1 MLNQHL
7 TCFIQPITRKE
18 NRATAFLTMMTID
31 LLSYN
36 GAPFIALI
44 NLMPDVPKSLTNCI
58 KKMLTDADIRKQ
70 SLPQCPEIKLWLVDP
85 DPMQRPFSQE
95 EILAIQAYP
104 AYWAF
109 CWASGQVLA
118 RHILQNPELVKN
130 KRVMDFGAGS
140 GIVAIAAVMAG
151 AKKVI
156 ACDID
161 PDALLSCQENA
172 KLNNVEFELHR
183 DLFEF
188 DQEIDLLIAADVLYD
203 KENLPLLDIFLQK
216 APEVLVADSRVK
228 NFNFPPYKAIG
239 QVDSFTVPDLDE
251 LDEFRLVN
259 LYKANRI

>member
-1 MLNQHL
+1 MTDNPEALN
-7 TCFIQPITRKE
+7 
-18 NRATAFLTMMTID
+18 
-31 LLSYN
+31 
-36 GAPFIALI
+36 
-44 NLMPDVPKSLTNCI
+44 NCI
-58 KKMLTDADIRKQ
+58 KNMLPDAYLSKQ
-70 SLPQCPEIKLWLVDP
+70 SLPQCNEIKLWLIDP
-85 DPMQRPFSQE
+85 IPMQRRFSQD

-118 RHILQNPELVKN
+118 RYILDNPELVRN

-140 GIVAIAAVMAG
+140 GVVAIACVMAG
-151 AKKVI
+151 AKQVI

-172 KLNNVEFELHR
+172 ALNNVDYELHG

-188 DQEIDLLIAADVLYD
+188 DQELDLLIAADVLYD
-203 KENLPLLDIFLQK
+203 KANLPLLTVFLEK

-228 NFNFPPYKAIG
+228 NFDFPPYQAIG
-239 QVDSFTVPDLDE
+239 RIDSFTVPDLDE

-259 LYKANRI
+259 LYSASRI

>member
-1 MLNQHL
+1 MPSIPKNL
-7 TCFIQPITRKE
+7 TTCIQ
-18 NRATAFLTMMTID
+18 
-31 LLSYN
+31 
-36 GAPFIALI
+36 
-44 NLMPDVPKSLTNCI
+44 
-58 KKMLTDADIRKQ
+58 KMLADASISEQ
-70 SLPQCPEIKLWLVDP
+70 VLPQCPEIKLWLVDP
-85 DPMQRPFSQE
+85 IPMQRSFSQE

-118 RHILQNPELVKN
+118 RYILQNPELVKD
-130 KRVMDFGAGS
+130 KRIMDFGAGS
-140 GIVAIAAVMAG
+140 GIVAIAAIMAG
-151 AKKVI
+151 AKRVI

-172 KLNNVEFELHR
+172 RLNNVEFELHG

-203 KENLPLLDIFLQK
+203 KENLPLLDVFLQK

-228 NFNFPPYKAIG
+228 NFAFTPYTAIG
-239 QVDSFTVPDLDE
+239 QIDSFTVPDLDE

>member
-1 MLNQHL
+1 
-7 TCFIQPITRKE
+7 
-18 NRATAFLTMMTID
+18 
-31 LLSYN
+31 
-36 GAPFIALI
+36 
-44 NLMPDVPKSLTNCI
+44 
-58 KKMLTDADIRKQ
+58 
-70 SLPQCPEIKLWLVDP
+70 
-85 DPMQRPFSQE
+85 MQRSFSQE

-118 RHILQNPELVKN
+118 RYILQNPELVKD
-130 KRVMDFGAGS
+130 KRIMDFGAGS
-140 GIVAIAAVMAG
+140 GIVAIAAIMAG
-151 AKKVI
+151 AKRVI

-172 KLNNVEFELHR
+172 RLNNVEFELHG

-203 KENLPLLDIFLQK
+203 KENLPLLDVFLQK

-228 NFNFPPYKAIG
+228 NFDFPPYTAIG
-239 QVDSFTVPDLDE
+239 QIDSFTVPDLDE

>member
-1 MLNQHL
+1 MTDAPKKLN
-7 TCFIQPITRKE
+7 
-18 NRATAFLTMMTID
+18 
-31 LLSYN
+31 
-36 GAPFIALI
+36 
-44 NLMPDVPKSLTNCI
+44 NCI
-58 KKMLTDADIRKQ
+58 QNMLIDAHITEQ

-85 DPMQRPFSQE
+85 LPMKRPFSQE

-118 RHILQNPELVKN
+118 RYILENPEIVKN

-140 GIVAIAAVMAG
+140 GVVAIAAIMAG
-151 AKKVI
+151 AKQVI

-172 KLNNVEFELHR
+172 KLNNVEFELHG
-183 DLFEF
+183 DLFNF
-188 DQEIDLLIAADVLYD
+188 DQELDLLIAADVLYD
-203 KENLPLLDIFLQK
+203 KANLPLLDIFLEK
-216 APEVLVADSRVK
+216 SPEVLVADSRVK
-228 NFNFPPYKAIG
+228 NFNFPPYQTIG

-259 LYKANRI
+259 LYKASRI

>member
-1 MLNQHL
+1 MTETPTELNACIQNML
-7 TCFIQPITRKE
+7 
-18 NRATAFLTMMTID
+18 ID
-31 LLSYN
+31 ARLSEQ
-36 GAPFIALI
+36 
-44 NLMPDVPKSLTNCI
+44 T
-58 KKMLTDADIRKQ
+58 
-70 SLPQCPEIKLWLVDP
+70 LPQCPQIKLWLVDP
-85 DPMQRPFSQE
+85 LPMKRRFSQE

-118 RHILQNPELVKN
+118 RYILQNPELVKN

-140 GIVAIAAVMAG
+140 GIVAIAAIMAG
-151 AKKVI
+151 AKQVI

-172 KLNNVEFELHR
+172 KLNQVEFELHG

-203 KENLPLLDIFLQK
+203 KANLPLLDIFLNK

-228 NFNFPPYKAIG
+228 NFDFPPYQAIG
-239 QVDSFTVPDLDE
+239 QIDSFTVPDLDE

-259 LYKANRI
+259 LYKASRI

>member
-1 MLNQHL
+1 ML
-7 TCFIQPITRKE
+7 PD
-18 NRATAFLTMMTID
+18 AY
-31 LLSYN
+31 LS
-36 GAPFIALI
+36 
-44 NLMPDVPKSLTNCI
+44 
-58 KKMLTDADIRKQ
+58 KQ
-70 SLPQCPEIKLWLVDP
+70 SLPQCTDIKLWLVDP
-85 DPMQRPFSQE
+85 TPMQRRFSQD

-118 RHILQNPELVKN
+118 RYILDNPELVRN

-140 GIVAIAAVMAG
+140 GVVAIACAMAG
-151 AKKVI
+151 AKQVI

-172 KLNNVEFELHR
+172 ALNNVDYELHG

-188 DQEIDLLIAADVLYD
+188 DQELDLLIAADVLYD
-203 KENLPLLDIFLQK
+203 KANLPLLNIFLEK

-228 NFNFPPYKAIG
+228 NFDFPPYQAIG
-239 QVDSFTVPDLDE
+239 RIDSFTVPDLDE

-259 LYKANRI
+259 LYSASRI

>member
-1 MLNQHL
+1 MTNIPTALN
-7 TCFIQPITRKE
+7 
-18 NRATAFLTMMTID
+18 A
-31 LLSYN
+31 
-36 GAPFIALI
+36 
-44 NLMPDVPKSLTNCI
+44 CI
-58 KKMLTDADIRKQ
+58 KNMLPDARLSQ
-70 SLPQCPEIKLWLVDP
+70 QVLPQCREIKLWLVDP
-85 DPMQRPFSQE
+85 VPMQRRFSQD

-118 RHILQNPELVKN
+118 RYILDNPALVKG

-140 GIVAIAAVMAG
+140 GVVAVACVMAG

-172 KLNNVEFELHR
+172 KLNQVELELHG

-188 DQEIDLLIAADVLYD
+188 DQNIDLLIAADVLYD
-203 KENLPLLDIFLQK
+203 KSNLPLLEVFLDK
-216 APEVLVADSRVK
+216 APEVLVADSRVR
-228 NFNFPPYKAIG
+228 NFDFPPYHAIG
-239 QVDSFTVPDLDE
+239 KIDSFTVPDLDE

-259 LYKANRI
+259 LYKASRI

>member
-1 MLNQHL
+1 MPSHAPHEL
-7 TCFIQPITRKE
+7 TACIQ
-18 NRATAFLTMMTID
+18 
-31 LLSYN
+31 
-36 GAPFIALI
+36 
-44 NLMPDVPKSLTNCI
+44 
-58 KKMLTDADIRKQ
+58 KMLSDARLSQ
-70 SLPQCPEIKLWLVDP
+70 QALPQCKEVKLWLVDP
-85 DPMQRPFSQE
+85 LPMQRAFSQQ

-118 RHILQNPELVKN
+118 RHILDNPELVRG

-140 GIVAIAAVMAG
+140 GVVAIAAIMAG
-151 AKKVI
+151 AKQVI

-161 PDALLSCQENA
+161 PDALLSCVENA
-172 KLNNVEFELHR
+172 KLNQVEFELHG

-188 DQEIDLLIAADVLYD
+188 QQEIDLLIAADVLYD
-203 KENLPLLDIFLQK
+203 KANLPLLDIFLQK

-228 NFNFPPYKAIG
+228 NFDFPPYQAIG

-259 LYKANRI
+259 LYKATRI

>member
-1 MLNQHL
+1 ML
-7 TCFIQPITRKE
+7 PD
-18 NRATAFLTMMTID
+18 AY
-31 LLSYN
+31 LS
-36 GAPFIALI
+36 
-44 NLMPDVPKSLTNCI
+44 
-58 KKMLTDADIRKQ
+58 KQ
-70 SLPQCPEIKLWLVDP
+70 SLPQCTDIKLWLVDP
-85 DPMQRPFSQE
+85 TPMQRRFSQD

-118 RHILQNPELVKN
+118 RYILDNPELVRN

-140 GIVAIAAVMAG
+140 GVVAIACAMAG
-151 AKKVI
+151 AKQVI

-172 KLNNVEFELHR
+172 ALNNVDYELHC

-188 DQEIDLLIAADVLYD
+188 DQELDLLIAADVLYD
-203 KENLPLLDIFLQK
+203 KANLPLLNTFLEK

-228 NFNFPPYKAIG
+228 NFDFPPYQAIG
-239 QVDSFTVPDLDE
+239 RIDSFTVPDLDE

-259 LYKANRI
+259 LYSASRI

>member
-1 MLNQHL
+1 MTNTPQEL
-7 TCFIQPITRKE
+7 TACIQ
-18 NRATAFLTMMTID
+18 
-31 LLSYN
+31 
-36 GAPFIALI
+36 
-44 NLMPDVPKSLTNCI
+44 
-58 KKMLTDADIRKQ
+58 KMLIDAKLTEQ

-85 DPMQRPFSQE
+85 LPMQRHFSQE

-118 RHILQNPELVKN
+118 RYILQNPELVKN

-140 GIVAIAAVMAG
+140 GIVAIAAIMAG
-151 AKKVI
+151 AKQVI

-172 KLNNVEFELHR
+172 KLNHVEFELHE

-203 KENLPLLDIFLQK
+203 KANLPLLDVFLKK
-216 APEVLVADSRVK
+216 APDVLVADSRVK
-228 NFNFPPYKAIG
+228 NFNFPPYQAIG
-239 QVDSFTVPDLDE
+239 QIDSFTVPDLDE

-259 LYKANRI
+259 LYKASRI

>member
-1 MLNQHL
+1 
-7 TCFIQPITRKE
+7 
-18 NRATAFLTMMTID
+18 MTD
-31 LLSYN
+31 N
-36 GAPFIALI
+36 PEAL
-44 NLMPDVPKSLTNCI
+44 DNCI
-58 KKMLTDADIRKQ
+58 KNMLPDAYLSKQ
-70 SLPQCPEIKLWLVDP
+70 SLPQCNEIKLWLVDP
-85 DPMQRPFSQE
+85 IPMKRRFSQD

-118 RHILQNPELVKN
+118 RYILDNPELVRG

-140 GIVAIAAVMAG
+140 GVVAIACVMAG
-151 AKKVI
+151 AKQVI

-172 KLNNVEFELHR
+172 KLNNVNYELHG

-188 DQEIDLLIAADVLYD
+188 DQELDLLIAADVLYD
-203 KENLPLLDIFLQK
+203 KANLPLLNVFLKK

-228 NFNFPPYKAIG
+228 NFDFPPYQAIG
-239 QVDSFTVPDLDE
+239 RIDSFTVPDLDE

-259 LYKANRI
+259 LYSASRI